1 MKRDKIKSAPW
12 DKPSGDKS
20 AKLTP
25 KRVPESEYLGQ
36 GFEIDRGVRRDPT
49 PPPSKPRPPVGAPPP
64 PPSLG
69 MANGGRIEEEDS
81 FAYWS
86 ESGADAGIAGDP
98 PQLDEPLSGTD
109 DWFDPATGWDLDAVT
124 DGSID
129 AIDDPLAP
137 VGTSWSPTSSASSQP
152 APAPPAPK
160 LWTPEP
166 LPPPSSDEEAQAA
179 APLPELP
186 DFTGEHW
193 NLPPGPATGAKVD
206 KPEPEPEPDLPPPG
220 PDDSQVA
227 FDDDGFLSIA
237 DVPAPTSTTTADEV
251 GPVVQSFA
259 DVAGPA
265 YQAPAPAAPAPAE
278 GSVADIEISID
289 DSQPDL
295 GDQVFSEAR
304 LPSIPPDLAMLPLDE
319 ALGKAQEFFGTG
331 QEELGMALLESARI
345 QAPDDPRLATWLEYG
360 ERRIMLA
367 ACPGATF
374 KRTPALTHPRTRLA
388 AVTAGD
394 QRTLVMAIDGQH
406 TLAQLREALPQIP
419 AVGFWKELGKL
430 QQRGWLRWTD

>member
-206 KPEPEPEPDLPPPG
+206 KPEPEPEPDLPPPR
-220 PDDSQVA
+220 PECSYH
-227 FDDDGFLSIA
+227 
-237 DVPAPTSTTTADEV
+237 PER
-251 GPVVQSFA
+251 PV
-259 DVAGPA
+259 
-265 YQAPAPAAPAPAE
+265 
-278 GSVADIEISID
+278 I
-289 DSQPDL
+289 
-295 GDQVFSEAR
+295 R
-304 LPSIPPDLAMLPLDE
+304 L
-319 ALGKAQEFFGTG
+319 F
-331 QEELGMALLESARI
+331 
-345 QAPDDPRLATWLEYG
+345 
-360 ERRIMLA
+360 
-367 ACPGATF
+367 
-374 KRTPALTHPRTRLA
+374 
-388 AVTAGD
+388 
-394 QRTLVMAIDGQH
+394 
-406 TLAQLREALPQIP
+406 
-419 AVGFWKELGKL
+419 
-430 QQRGWLRWTD
+430 